1 MKINMKCTFSSFRF
15 NLCMENHDLNMLLP
29 VIHKLKKPLK
39 NKQKKLDFSISM
51 CYSYLA
57 VT

>member
-1 MKINMKCTFSSFRF
+1 MKNMDFGI
-15 NLCMENHDLNMLLP
+15 LLP